1 LTVWEKI
8 MIKETNDL
16 VAKDQERITR
26 RHICLLNKNVDVLR
40 TSQKLK
46 NAIKLVY
53 TNNKPFSSLESRDY
67 QATQQTRLS
76 Q

>member
-1 LTVWEKI
+1 
-8 MIKETNDL
+8 MIKETNEF

-53 TNNKPFSSLESRDY
+53 TNNKPLSSLESPDY